1 MSTCTTVDA
10 CTKSGFGNVEGV
22 CNFNVV
28 GRAGKGE
35 YFIGVAGRFHCCCC
49 FRLLLSFLGVSSP
62 WPLTFFASSF
72 RPAVSLGVA
81 CVFTVLAC
89 HARCGFL
96 FAPVA
101 AMLPS
106 PLFLTKSCE
115 CGLRVFGALVIDYM
129 MLCFLRDEVMR
140 SSGFIALDG
149 DVPSKVLARSAAVIV
164 WRVGWYDSRSE
175 DMMIVL

>member
-1 MSTCTTVDA
+1 MVGAVMSTCATVNA
-10 CTKSGFGNVEGV
+10 CTKPGFGNVESV

-28 GRAGKGE
+28 GCAGKGE

-49 FRLLLSFLGVSSP
+49 FHLLLSFLGVSSP

-72 RPAVSLGVA
+72 HPAVGLGVA

-89 HARCGFL
+89 RTRCGFL

-101 AMLPS
+101 AMLPG

-115 CGLRVFGALVIDYM
+115 CGLHVFGVLLIDYM
-129 MLCFLRDEVMR
+129 TLCFLRDE
-140 SSGFIALDG
+140 G
-149 DVPSKVLARSAAVIV
+149 DKVIGLHCP
-164 WRVGWYDSRSE
+164 
-175 DMMIVL
+175 